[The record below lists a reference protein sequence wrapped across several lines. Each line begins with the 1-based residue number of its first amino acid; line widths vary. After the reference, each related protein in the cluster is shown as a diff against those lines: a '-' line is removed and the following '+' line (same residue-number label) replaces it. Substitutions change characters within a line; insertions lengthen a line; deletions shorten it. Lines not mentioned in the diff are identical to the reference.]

1 MGLMVAC
8 AAAVER
14 VAARVAEGS
23 MVVAPRAM
31 VAPKAELTVAVAS
44 MVTGLKAAVLKE
56 ANVPT
61 ATVWA
66 TKVVAAVEV
75 AVARGV
81 AAQGVR
87 KADCLVGTAKIAMVA
102 EPTAASMAVAAMEV
116 AAR

>member
-23 MVVAPRAM
+23 MVVAPTAM
-31 VAPKAELTVAVAS
+31 VAPKAELTVAVGL
-44 MVTGLKAAVLKE
+44 VTGLKAAVLKE
-56 ANVPT
+56 ANVLA